1 MHQDISLP
9 TQLEATPVV
18 AQRSI
23 TRSLKNFGREFLQ
36 TVLLMVVLFLGVRGV
51 AQNFRVE
58 GPSMQPTLTSGEFLW
73 VNKAAYFEW
82 NGQYILGGPQ
92 RGDIAVL
99 RSPDASEEIDLIKR
113 VIGLP
118 GDHVRIQHGE
128 VFINGQPLAEPYIRF
143 QASYNYPLN
152 GGDAVVPAGQYFVL
166 GDNRPNSRDSH
177 LGWFVPAENLVGRA
191 WLSYWPPAAW
201 GVMPGVAYADR

>member
-1 MHQDISLP
+1 M
-9 TQLEATPVV
+9 
-18 AQRSI
+18 
-23 TRSLKNFGREFLQ
+23 KKFGKELLQ
-36 TVLLMVVLFLGVRGV
+36 TMLLVGVLFFGVRGLV
-51 AQNFRVE
+51 QNFRVE

-82 NGQYILGGPQ
+82 QGQYVLGGPR

-99 RSPDASEEIDLIKR
+99 RSPDTQEDVDLIKR

-118 GDHVRIQHGE
+118 GDRLRVTHGE
-128 VFINGQPLAEPYIRF
+128 VFINGRPLAEAYIRF
-143 QASYNYPLN
+143 QATYNYPQD
-152 GGDAVVPAGQYFVL
+152 GRDVVVPDGQYFVL
-166 GDNRPNSRDSH
+166 GDNRNNSRDSH

-201 GVMPGVAYADR
+201 GVMPGVAYADP